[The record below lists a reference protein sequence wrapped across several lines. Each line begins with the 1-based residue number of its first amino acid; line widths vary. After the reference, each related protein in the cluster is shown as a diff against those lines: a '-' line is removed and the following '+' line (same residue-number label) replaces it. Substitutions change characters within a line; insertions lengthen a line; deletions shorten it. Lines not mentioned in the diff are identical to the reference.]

1 LRELFVSAPPSGTRS
16 RAAMGSAAVRGGG
29 SPPHATPPCPNA
41 LQRPRWERERCSLP
55 TSATD
60 SRHAHLT
67 DSSTPE
73 VATRF
78 REIHH
83 VRWRRA
89 PADDPGHDVFDD
101 TPRASAA
108 MRCTRPPMRRARMP
122 PDPAGLPIDI
132 EPTGDT
138 PRPRCCLPRTG
149 RTTRPLTPL
158 SRCASTE
165 VRHAPPGSPSP
176 PTRSKSAIPAA
187 QGAFPRR
194 VPARPTRLR
203 EAASNADPP
212 PIPRLCRLG
221 PASDAL
227 SPHAPGGG
235 GARQGR
241 FRAFITPG
249 RTVPRAARRLLQ
261 SKQSASTTNGPSK
274 PRSPVRPLDF
284 HRAPYLGAGPA
295 RGVEWPRE
303 QSPFRRSGAEDSRV
317 RGRLSSGG
325 LAPSAP
331 ASFTS
336 IARGERFAPT
346 RSTLGHLSSHRPIA
360 CRLESP
366 SCARMGQRAFDSLA
380 GPKVRPRSRLRGFL
394 GCQRALARR
403 WTGPPP
409 APLREEE
416 MRSAAPEVPSIER
429 PPFRGVPFS
438 TACHQPVE

>member
-1 LRELFVSAPPSGTRS
+1 MRPQWRTLRELFVSAPLSRTRS

-41 LQRPRWERERCSLP
+41 LRRPRWERERCSLP

-138 PRPRCCLPRTG
+138 PPTAALSSADGPNHATSDAM
-149 RTTRPLTPL
+149 
-158 SRCASTE
+158 SRCACAE
-165 VRHAPPGSPSP
+165 ARHAPPGPPSP
-176 PTRSKSAIPAA
+176 PTRSKSAIPEARS
-187 QGAFPRR
+187 AFHRR

-203 EAASNADPP
+203 EAASNANPP

-227 SPHAPGGG
+227 SPHAPEGG

-249 RTVPRAARRLLQ
+249 RTVPRAAHRLLQ
-261 SKQSASTTNGPSK
+261 SKESASTTNGPSK

-303 QSPFRRSGAEDSRV
+303 QSPFHRSGAEDSRV
-317 RGRLSSGG
+317 RGRLVSRG
-325 LAPSAP
+325 LAPS
-331 ASFTS
+331 
-336 IARGERFAPT
+336 
-346 RSTLGHLSSHRPIA
+346 RSGLFHLDCS
-360 CRLESP
+360 
-366 SCARMGQRAFDSLA
+366 
-380 GPKVRPRSRLRGFL
+380 
-394 GCQRALARR
+394 
-403 WTGPPP
+403 W
-409 APLREEE
+409 
-416 MRSAAPEVPSIER
+416 
-429 PPFRGVPFS
+429 
-438 TACHQPVE
+438 